1 MTGHWED
8 RRVDPGMVWTE
19 GQKEGGRWGD
29 LRVVWM
35 EGQKVGH
42 RGGL

>member
-1 MTGHWED
+1 MTGRWGD

-19 GQKEGGRWGD
+19 GRKEGARWED

-35 EGQKVGH
+35 EGQKVGR